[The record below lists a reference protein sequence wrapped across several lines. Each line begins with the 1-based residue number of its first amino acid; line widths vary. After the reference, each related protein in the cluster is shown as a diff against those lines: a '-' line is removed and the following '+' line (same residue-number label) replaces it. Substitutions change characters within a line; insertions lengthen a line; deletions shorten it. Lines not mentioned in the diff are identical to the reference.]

1 MVVDTKVLKM
11 RVYKCLDD
19 RKFPYS
25 FTIKNNK
32 IIKKLKAT
40 EIVKI
45 FFQEQCNCLC
55 TYIALQ
61 LMKVG
66 KTYRTS
72 LTNSVVLV
80 FLFDEMDKLLPLMT
94 CIFKRLQFDASVAQ
108 WIRHRPPKPGIAGS
122 SPVGGIL
129 FLIA

>member
-45 FFQEQCNCLC
+45 SFQEQCNCLC
-55 TYIALQ
+55 TYQ
-61 LMKVG
+61 V
-66 KTYRTS
+66 
-72 LTNSVVLV
+72 
-80 FLFDEMDKLLPLMT
+80 KLSEV
-94 CIFKRLQFDASVAQ
+94 KRLHCFTINESRLKRIELHQQIQ
-108 WIRHRPPKPGIAGS
+108 WSWFSCSMKWISCSR
-122 SPVGGIL
+122 
-129 FLIA
+129 